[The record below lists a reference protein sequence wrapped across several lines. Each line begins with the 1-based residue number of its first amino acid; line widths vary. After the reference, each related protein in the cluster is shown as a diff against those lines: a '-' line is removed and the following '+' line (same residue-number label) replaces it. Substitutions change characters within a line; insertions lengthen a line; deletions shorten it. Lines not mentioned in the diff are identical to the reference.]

1 MLNNEDLKT
10 IEKVVEYLAPLGT
23 HKAIELTTKLI
34 KLHNKIVNNKKE
46 QSKKSND
53 YNKKNKKYHSLIN
66 SLSYHRKNK
75 NYNKVKELE
84 EKLTQIKNM

>member
-1 MLNNEDLKT
+1 MLTNEELKLLSDL
-10 IEKVVEYLAPLGT
+10 IEYLSMLRGS
-23 HKAIELTTKLI
+23 KAMYFSAELDKI
-34 KLHNKIVNNKKE
+34 YYKIVNNKKE